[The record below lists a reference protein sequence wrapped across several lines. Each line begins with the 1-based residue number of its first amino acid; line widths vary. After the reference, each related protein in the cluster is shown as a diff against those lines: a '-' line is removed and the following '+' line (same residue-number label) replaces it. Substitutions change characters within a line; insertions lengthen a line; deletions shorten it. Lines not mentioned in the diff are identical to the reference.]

1 MTKEVYMPDRRG
13 FLARAAGLGAAAGL
27 GLMLPQGRAQA
38 ATGPMQMRAVPATGE
53 LIPVI
58 GMGSWITFNV
68 GQDIAI
74 RTARAEVLKT
84 FFALGGGVVDSS
96 PMYGTAQDVIGW
108 CLDQLR
114 TQGVATDGLFSA
126 TKVWTPVFGDGPIQM
141 AEARRLWRVNRFD
154 LMQVHNLVDWK
165 THLETLRGD
174 KAAVRVRYVGITTSH
189 GSRHREFAEIMEREP
204 LDFVQFTYN
213 VLDREAEKRLLPLAA
228 ERGIG
233 VIINRPFRRKAL
245 INQFAGKPL
254 PDWAGEIGVRSWP
267 QFLLKFV
274 VSHPAVT
281 CAIPTT
287 SQVAHMAENM
297 SVGRGPMPD
306 AAMRARMTAYV
317 EAL

>member
-1 MTKEVYMPDRRG
+1 ME
-13 FLARAAGLGAAAGL
+13 
-27 GLMLPQGRAQA
+27 
-38 ATGPMQMRAVPATGE
+38 MRAIPATGE

-58 GMGSWITFNV
+58 GMGTWITFNV
-68 GQDIAI
+68 GEDIAI

-84 FFALGGGVVDSS
+84 FFAAGGGMVDSS
-96 PMYGTAQDVIGW
+96 PMYGAAQDVIGW
-108 CLDQLR
+108 CLDHLR
-114 TQGVATDGLFSA
+114 AQGVTTDGLFSA
-126 TKVWTPVFGDGPIQM
+126 TKVWTPVFGEGPAQM

-154 LMQVHNLVDWK
+154 LMQVHNLVDWE
-165 THLETLRGD
+165 THLETLRAD
-174 KAAVRVRYVGITTSH
+174 KAAGRVRYVGITTSH

-213 VLDREAEKRLLPLAA
+213 VLDREAEERLLPLAA

-281 CAIPTT
+281 CAIPAT

-306 AAMRARMTAYV
+306 AAMRARMVRHV